1 MSKIYQKMYLEN
13 KSRSKGVLGGFI
25 HKVILRSCNSES
37 YPLSFKRTGFTLI
50 ELLVVVLIIGILA
63 AVAVPQYEKAVLK
76 SRYVQL
82 QISAKTFYDALQ
94 RHYMATG
101 TYPSELSVLDIQMPG
116 AVQTG
121 PNRVDF
127 GNYGCTYYSGKA
139 DAANSIQCDVSKP
152 FYTGM
157 RIFLYQTWGNS
168 EDVGK
173 RYCIASKNDKKFQ
186 EAEEFCL
193 SMGGVEPHDS
203 GSGQMHYLLP

>member
-25 HKVILRSCNSES
+25 HKVILRSFYSES

-127 GNYGCTYYSGKA
+127 GNYGCTYYFGKA

-152 FYTGM
+152 FFTGM
-157 RIFLYQTWGNS
+157 RMFLLSNTR
-168 EDVGK
+168 EGK
-173 RYCIASKNDKKFQ
+173 RYCIARDTSEQ
-186 EAEEFCL
+186 AQEFCL
-193 SMGGVEPHDS
+193 SLGGTDPFDNGV
-203 GSGQMHYLLP
+203 GQLHYLLP